1 MADGTFAADWPF
13 VIHHF
18 LKMIHGI
25 HIEVILAAGY
35 ALLLVGVAAI
45 LEWLARHS
53 HRRSEHYRNSGF
65 TYKRK
70 LDVWECP
77 TGQHLK
83 RVETDFERKI
93 ARYRAPAHKC
103 NVCHCKTDCTDS
115 DNGRE
120 LESRL
125 DVWVQSELR
134 RFHRGLSLT
143 LLLLAAVI
151 LAVEILRHHEPRE
164 WVFLAVPL
172 AAISFSASQLSAAF
186 WGQQRKN

>member
-1 MADGTFAADWPF
+1 
-13 VIHHF
+13 
-18 LKMIHGI
+18 MIYGI
-25 HIEVILAAGY
+25 HIEVLLAAGY
-35 ALLLVGVAAI
+35 ALLLVGVAAT

-77 TGQHLK
+77 TGHHLK
-83 RVETDFERKI
+83 RVETDFDRKI

-103 NVCHCKTDCTDS
+103 NVCHCKKNCTDS
-115 DNGRE
+115 ENGRE

-125 DVWVQSELR
+125 DAWVQSELR

-151 LAVEILRHHEPRE
+151 LAAEILRHHQPRE
-164 WVFLAVPL
+164 WISLAVL
-172 AAISFSASQLSAAF
+172 LLAISLGASPLSASF
-186 WGQQRKN
+186 WERARKT